1 MAFSQIFRRAVPAAP
16 PPQSA
21 SHIALPAVQHKA
33 EPARRT
39 RAGHTARRAALSGGG
54 RIKPQTHPRAADSG
68 RYGRKGSPYSYERCQ
83 PPYTSTNGSEDR
95 PLRGPR
101 KSAAFVGRGRTNGV
115 ERMFPAG
122 GRSEAKFVL
131 TRRQGPFLFPQK
143 KKRFLPCGG
152 AANPLRRD
160 AGPPNRMESGQT
172 APAGQTP
179 LRRQAQILNRTP
191 LTWTGWRC
199 YSVLTA

>member
-1 MAFSQIFRRAVPAAP
+1 MAFSQIFRRAVPAA

-115 ERMFPAG
+115 ERMSPAG

-131 TRRQGPFLFPQK
+131 TRSQEPFLFPQK
-143 KKRFLPCGG
+143 KKWFLT
-152 AANPLRRD
+152 LRRE
-160 AGPPNRMESGQT
+160 P
-172 APAGQTP
+172 QTP
-179 LRRQAQILNRTP
+179 SGGTPDPQGQALALDR
-191 LTWTGWRC
+191 
-199 YSVLTA
+199 LTAIDLCILSVYETGVNRR